1 MIPEDPV
8 MLLSF
13 VNLKLRDFY
22 SDPEEM
28 CEELE
33 IDQEEME
40 AKLAGISY
48 HYDKEK
54 TSTFRGTRCRIC
66 TGCGRCAK
74 GNTPTV
80 VSAFCAPGADG
91 SLASVEGIPVPPLYL
106 VCADIGTTT
115 IAMQLRRVADGAVEQ
130 TFTCVNP
137 QRVYGAD
144 VLSRIQAAE
153 DPVKKQ

>member
-40 AKLAGISY
+40 AKLAGIFY

-54 TSTFRGTRCRIC
+54 NQYI
-66 TGCGRCAK
+66 
-74 GNTPTV
+74 
-80 VSAFCAPGADG
+80 
-91 SLASVEGIPVPPLYL
+91 
-106 VCADIGTTT
+106 
-115 IAMQLRRVADGAVEQ
+115 
-130 TFTCVNP
+130 
-137 QRVYGAD
+137 
-144 VLSRIQAAE
+144 
-153 DPVKKQ
+153 